1 MQTHPDDQH
10 ISLFEKKPTPGI
22 IILPQGKVLPP
33 TSIPLLIENL
43 RVFYFNFFST
53 LVGGLL
59 PANPHQ
65 QRIRFWKCSKCSAT
79 EELV

>member
-43 RVFYFNFFST
+43 HIMWLNRAAA
-53 LVGGLL
+53 LKILL
-59 PANPHQ
+59 HVWGDV
-65 QRIRFWKCSKCSAT
+65 ID
-79 EELV
+79 